1 MIQGG
6 TTEIIWHFMGY
17 LHLTQELATAHPSLD
32 GWVRHGSIADYKAPL
47 TPSDTIVPDLEDLS
61 SARTRVAF
69 SEMPGR
75 LAAPEHLKALHLD
88 ETSFPS
94 HSVPLS
100 LDWEPSGWIARPVE
114 PVWPGQDPVHPPPS
128 GPPPYEMTYSEGGD
142 DKLIGASQTNLA
154 DDTDTLLSSSGTGV
168 SSLHAID
175 VPLTLHEML
184 ATAQSVTPDDLIPSE
199 QSPLGWLNLVVQR
212 DAARAGEGEDAHADH
227 RVEPGR
233 YVDGVRQA
241 DNAPADPTDHV
252 TAQPPAWDPS
262 SGPAQI
268 VELGGNVSHNGAA
281 IVDLDEATSRLIVLG
296 DYYETNAIVQANV
309 LTDDDQVS
317 RTTADGVGIVVT
329 DGNHAT
335 NIAAFV
341 EKALDSGLKA
351 GVPSGG
357 LDVNVDVVDGDFY
370 DVKSL
375 VQRNW
380 ITDNDV
386 AVQTRYDAYAEAHLG
401 GDMQGNVARFVD
413 WDHHY
418 DVIVVLGNYHEANF
432 IFQKNV
438 LLDNDIVKTASE
450 AQGDGAGQDV
460 FTGNNALTN
469 DAAITQYGATT
480 FSPLTSDYSELA
492 RALAAHEDV
501 DLSTW
506 SQFAGSATGSLSVLV
521 VTGDYYDINVLSQI
535 NVIADL
541 DTAIQYLPGLDAEG
555 VQWVSAGDNE
565 ATNVARI
572 VDVGGLDDQY
582 LGGTHY
588 QDSLLYQA
596 NYVEGADT
604 VLNGDTQTL
613 VSEVIAFTGNVE
625 AEAVHDPDPLVTD
638 HGIHGDLLG
647 GVLT

>member
-1 MIQGG
+1 
-6 TTEIIWHFMGY
+6 
-17 LHLTQELATAHPSLD
+17 
-32 GWVRHGSIADYKAPL
+32 
-47 TPSDTIVPDLEDLS
+47 
-61 SARTRVAF
+61 
-69 SEMPGR
+69 
-75 LAAPEHLKALHLD
+75 
-88 ETSFPS
+88 
-94 HSVPLS
+94 
-100 LDWEPSGWIARPVE
+100 
-114 PVWPGQDPVHPPPS
+114 
-128 GPPPYEMTYSEGGD
+128 MTYSDGGD

-154 DDTDTLLSSSGTGV
+154 DDTDRLLSSSDAGV

-184 ATAQSVTPDDLIPSE
+184 ATAQSVTPNDLIPSD
-199 QSPLGWLNLVVQR
+199 QSPLGWLNLIVQR
-212 DAARAGEGEDAHADH
+212 DSVRAADGEDPHADH

-241 DNAPADPTDHV
+241 DDAPSDPADHA
-252 TAQPPAWDPS
+252 TAEPPALDAT

-268 VELGGNVSHNGAA
+268 VELGASVSHNGAA

-317 RTTADGVGIVVT
+317 RTGSDGVGAVTT
-329 DGNHAT
+329 DGSHVT
-335 NIAAFV
+335 NIAAFF

-386 AVQTRYDAYAEAHLG
+386 AVQTQYDAYSEAHLG
-401 GDMQGNVARFVD
+401 GDMQANVARLVD
-413 WDHHY
+413 GDYHY

-438 LLDNDIVKTASE
+438 LLDNDIVKVVGE
-450 AQGDGAGQDV
+450 GEGDGAGQDV

-492 RALAAHEDV
+492 KALAAHEDV

-506 SQFAGSATGSLSVLV
+506 SQFSGSASGSLSVLV
-521 VTGDYYDINVLSQI
+521 VTGDV
-535 NVIADL
+535 VADV
-541 DTAIQYLPGLDAEG
+541 DTAMQYLPGLDTEG
-555 VQWVSAGDNE
+555 TQWVSAGDNE

-596 NYVEGADT
+596 NYVEDADT

-625 AEAVHDPDPLVTD
+625 ADAVHDPDPLVTD
-638 HGIHGDLLG
+638 HGLHGDLLG
-647 GVLT
+647 SVLT